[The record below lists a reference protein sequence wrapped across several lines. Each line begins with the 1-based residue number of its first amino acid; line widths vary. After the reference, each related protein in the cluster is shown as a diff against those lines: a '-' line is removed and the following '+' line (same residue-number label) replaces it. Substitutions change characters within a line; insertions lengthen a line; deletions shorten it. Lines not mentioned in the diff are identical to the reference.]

1 MGCKSMNTLLTAVI
15 TFLAMIGVAVIIVFT
30 MEAISKKADA
40 SKEYKKKRIDNLEKI
55 NEKLDDIIRILRH

>member
-1 MGCKSMNTLLTAVI
+1 
-15 TFLAMIGVAVIIVFT
+15 MIGVAVIIGFT
-30 MEAISKKADA
+30 MDAISKKADA

>member
-1 MGCKSMNTLLTAVI
+1 MTTVLTY
-15 TFLAMIGVAVIIVFT
+15 IIVFFS
-30 MEAISKKADA
+30 MIGIAVVIVFAAEAISKKADA

>member
-1 MGCKSMNTLLTAVI
+1 MTTVLTFII

-40 SKEYKKKRIDNLEKI
+40 SKEYRKKRIDNLEKI